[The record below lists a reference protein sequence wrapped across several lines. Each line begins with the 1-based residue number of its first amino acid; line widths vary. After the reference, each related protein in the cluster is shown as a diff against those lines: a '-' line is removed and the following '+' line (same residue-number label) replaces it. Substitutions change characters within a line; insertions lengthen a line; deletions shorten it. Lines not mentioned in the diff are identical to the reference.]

1 MVKYA
6 GKLPCMGKGSL
17 GKSCIRHAGKLPC
30 MGKGSLGKSCMV
42 WPGLRLASRVKV
54 WIHRKLNGWLVL
66 MPYHHLGIGILS
78 ELGTAGER

>member
-42 WPGLRLASRVKV
+42 WPGLRICLQGKGVDTPKTQ
-54 WIHRKLNGWLVL
+54 WLVL